1 MIMKTKVLF
10 FAAILSLSITSLKAQ
25 TEIPAGYVKGSV
37 TLADNSVVQGYVK
50 DNLKRSAA
58 VSFIDNA
65 GKKTNYNGID
75 INGATIDAV
84 NFICIKGDFFKT
96 ISAGKLTFLQKSSD
110 ASNKATFNGTDAT
123 FNTGTEGKMGDYF
136 VYRNNELKLLN
147 KKSLESF
154 ITNDLSGC
162 TAAIEKAKSA
172 NGDIAKMKDAVD
184 IYNSTN

>member
-1 MIMKTKVLF
+1 MKIKALF
-10 FAAILSLSITSLKAQ
+10 SAAVLSLSLFEVQAQ
-25 TEIPAGYVKGSV
+25 SEIPTGYVKGSI

-75 INGATIDAV
+75 INGVTIDAV

-96 ISAGKLTFLQKSSD
+96 ISVGKLNLLQKASD
-110 ASNKATFNGTDAT
+110 ASNKASFNGTEVA
-123 FNTGTEGKMGDYF
+123 FSSGTEGKVGDYF
-136 VYRNNELKLLN
+136 VYRNTELKLLN

-172 NGDIAKMKDAVD
+172 NGDIAKLKEAVE
-184 IYNSTN
+184 IYNNAN

>member
-1 MIMKTKVLF
+1 MKIKLF
-10 FAAILSLSITSLKAQ
+10 LFATILSLSITTIKAQ
-25 TEIPAGYVKGSV
+25 TEAPAGYVKGSI

-75 INGATIDAV
+75 INGATFDAV

-96 ISAGKLTFLQKSSD
+96 ISVGKLNFLQKASD
-110 ASNKATFNGTDAT
+110 ASSKASFNGTEVA
-123 FNTGTEGKMGDYF
+123 FSSGTEGKVGDYF
-136 VYRNNELKLLN
+136 VYRDTQLKLLN
-147 KKSLESF
+147 KKNLESF
-154 ITNDLSGC
+154 INNDLSGC

-172 NGDIAKMKDAVD
+172 NGDIAKMKEAVE
-184 IYNSTN
+184 IYNNAN